1 MNSLVVAEPNPAVP
15 VTGSQLLDE
24 LWQAARK
31 RGDSQ
36 PTANG
41 LVEWARRF
49 ILFHNKRHPS
59 QLGLGE
65 AVHFLEHVV
74 KTAPEPL
81 PALAQARSAL
91 ALLYGGLLGIDL
103 GELPWPR
110 PSRVLDQLRSVLRV
124 RHYSRGT
131 EECYVHSVR
140 RFILFHHIRHPR
152 TMGAA
157 EVEQFLGHLA
167 TEGRVSAS
175 TQNQAFNA
183 LLFFYSQ
190 VLEIDLG
197 RLDAVRAR
205 RGKRLPVVLAP
216 EEVRRV
222 LDKIAGANGLFSL
235 MARLLYGCGLR
246 VHECCTL
253 RVHDIDLSRAQIL
266 VRAGKG
272 NKDRVVMLPRSVRSE
287 LERQLAARRTVHER
301 DLVRGV
307 ARVELPDALER
318 KYPRAAQ
325 ALEWQFVFASRQLS
339 RCPRTGRI
347 GRHHILDG
355 SLQRA
360 VVRAGV
366 AAGLD
371 RAIHCH
377 TFRHSFAT
385 HLVERGV
392 NIRSVQLLLGHES
405 LETTMIYTHVARKG
419 VTGVTSPLDLLDDLT
434 TEQIEGAVV
443 ATRQLTGAPTHRAV

>member
-1 MNSLVVAEPNPAVP
+1 L
-15 VTGSQLLDE
+15 
-24 LWQAARK
+24 
-31 RGDSQ
+31 
-36 PTANG
+36 
-41 LVEWARRF
+41 
-49 ILFHNKRHPS
+49 
-59 QLGLGE
+59 
-65 AVHFLEHVV
+65 
-74 KTAPEPL
+74 
-81 PALAQARSAL
+81 
-91 ALLYGGLLGIDL
+91 
-103 GELPWPR
+103 
-110 PSRVLDQLRSVLRV
+110 LDQLRLVLRV

-131 EECYVHSVR
+131 EECYVQWVR
-140 RFILFHHIRHPR
+140 RFILFHRLRHPR
-152 TMGAA
+152 TMAAA

-167 TEGRVSAS
+167 TERRVSAS

-183 LLFFYSQ
+183 LLFFYGQ

-216 EEVRRV
+216 EEVGRV
-222 LDKIAGANGLFSL
+222 LDKVAGANGLFSL

-246 VHECCTL
+246 VHECCSM
-253 RVHDIDLSRAQIL
+253 RVHDIDLGRAQII
-266 VRAGKG
+266 VRTGKG
-272 NKDRVVMLPRSVRSE
+272 NKDRVVMLPRSVRPD
-287 LERQLAARRTVHER
+287 LEQQLATRRSIHDR
-301 DLVRGV
+301 DQLRGV

-325 ALEWQFVFASRQLS
+325 ALEWQFLFASRQLS

-347 GRHHILDG
+347 GRHHILNG

-419 VTGVTSPLDLLDDLT
+419 VTGVTSPLDLLDDLVA
-434 TEQIEGAVV
+434 QQGSWAVGATGRLTDAIAAQ
-443 ATRQLTGAPTHRAV
+443 AT